1 MTHLHTRYDEFSKRK
16 QKQMKQ
22 FNYDL
27 LENKKHLLE
36 QDNSGSDRVYHGP
49 NGTYASVT
57 NMLYYMVTK
66 PGNDEE
72 I

>member
-1 MTHLHTRYDEFSKRK
+1 
-16 QKQMKQ
+16 MKQ

-57 NMLYYMVTK
+57 NVLYYMVTK
-66 PGNDEE
+66 TRH
-72 I
+72 

>member
-1 MTHLHTRYDEFSKRK
+1 MHCKCNFPHLHTRGSEKET
-16 QKQMKQ
+16 KQMKQ

-27 LENKKHLLE
+27 LENKRHLLE

-57 NMLYYMVTK
+57 NMLY
-66 PGNDEE
+66 
-72 I
+72 